1 MRQLFQR
8 VTIYHKKGKEIFNS
22 VAIVLIVEMPEII
35 KQITEIRKEEH
46 PEVANACLTKIM
58 F

>member
-1 MRQLFQR
+1 M
-8 VTIYHKKGKEIFNS
+8 TIYHKKGKEIFNS
-22 VAIVLIVEMPEII
+22 VAIVPMVEMPEII